1 MLLKKEVRSCKRSGK
16 GDPEAP
22 CAPDLRI
29 RKESIFMRSKKLEK
43 EDVKISFRL
52 PADLI
57 EKIDNVAESLNM
69 SRSNTIRLIL
79 KSNLLFEMEKTY
91 ANKKRN

>member
-1 MLLKKEVRSCKRSGK
+1 
-16 GDPEAP
+16 
-22 CAPDLRI
+22 
-29 RKESIFMRSKKLEK
+29 MRSKKLEK

>member
-1 MLLKKEVRSCKRSGK
+1 
-16 GDPEAP
+16 
-22 CAPDLRI
+22 
-29 RKESIFMRSKKLEK
+29 MRSKKLEK
-43 EDVKISFRL
+43 EDVKISLRL

-91 ANKKRN
+91 ANKERN